1 MRLLSVA
8 LLCMACIPAA
18 CVARAAATQPL
29 TAQPR
34 AVQAVAVVITDYR
47 PATEITGEIAAQI
60 QSSLSFRTGGRVTER
75 LVDVG
80 SHVRRGDVLARIDD
94 TEQQADVDI
103 ARAKL
108 QSAAAT
114 RVQKK
119 LAYDRYEALL
129 QSQTV
134 SQATFDQAREELVT
148 AHGAEETAKASLTIA
163 QDALAYTEMKADAD
177 GIITARTIEV
187 GQVVSAAQAAL
198 TLAHDGPRDATFD
211 VFEALFFEGTPAD
224 DVDVTPIDG
233 SGTVR
238 AKIREISPAL
248 DTKAGT
254 IRVKVT
260 LPEDAQWP
268 LGTPVKGEF
277 RSPSRSGAIVPWST
291 LTSTGGDPAVW
302 IIDPDTRTVSLRRI
316 SVERYRTGDVVV
328 AGGIE
333 AKDLVVTQGGQ
344 FLREGQSVSWENPR

>member
-1 MRLLSVA
+1 MSA
-8 LLCMACIPAA
+8 TGAG
-18 CVARAAATQPL
+18 AAAPQPPVVE
-29 TAQPR
+29 PR
-34 AVQAVAVVITDYR
+34 TVRAVAVEIADYR
-47 PATEITGEIAAQI
+47 PATEITGEIAARI
-60 QSSLSFRTGGRVTER
+60 QSSLSFRTSGRVTER

-80 SHVRRGDVLARIDD
+80 SHVKRGDVLARIDN
-94 TEQQADVDI
+94 TEQRADVDI
-103 ARAKL
+103 AQAKL
-108 QSAAAT
+108 QSAEAT

-129 QSQTV
+129 KSQTIAQ
-134 SQATFDQAREELVT
+134 STFDQAREELVT
-148 AHGAEETAKASLTIA
+148 AQGAEETAKASLATA

-211 VFEALFFEGTPAD
+211 VFEALFLEGAPAD
-224 DVDVTPIDG
+224 DVAVAPIDG
-233 SGTVR
+233 SAAVKAT
-238 AKIREISPAL
+238 IREISPAL

-291 LTSTGGDPAVW
+291 LTSSGGDPAVW

-316 SVERYRTGDVVV
+316 TVARYRTGDVVV

-333 AKDLVVTQGGQ
+333 AKELVVTQGGK
-344 FLREGQSVSWENPR
+344 FLREGQSVSWENLP